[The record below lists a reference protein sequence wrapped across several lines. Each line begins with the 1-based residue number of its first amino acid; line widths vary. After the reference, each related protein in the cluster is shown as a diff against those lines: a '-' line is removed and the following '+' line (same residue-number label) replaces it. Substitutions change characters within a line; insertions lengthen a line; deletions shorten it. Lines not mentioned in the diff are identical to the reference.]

1 MLDRLQSMAVFVCV
15 VERRS
20 FAAAANVFGLSATMV
35 AKHIRALEERLGA
48 KLLNRTTRTQS
59 LTEVGR
65 VYYERCK
72 QLLLDAAAA
81 DATVEEMKSA
91 PRGVLKIHA
100 PVSFGSQCL
109 APAVAKFLQL
119 YPDVRVDL
127 TLTDGPVDWVEE
139 GYEAAIWIGNLP
151 DSGLIA
157 RKLEPYTMWL
167 CAAPSYLQSAGTPTS
182 ARDLSAHDCLG
193 FAYWRNKNVWR
204 LSTRGQAESVRVRG
218 RLMVNNGQAL
228 RMAAIAG
235 LGIIMQPEILL
246 RNDVVRGDLIRV
258 LSDYELP
265 SRAMHLV
272 YHSDRRRTPKL
283 NRFIDFI
290 VESFG
295 QQPV

>member
-1 MLDRLQSMAVFVCV
+1 MLDRLKSMAVFVCV

-20 FAAAANVFGLSATMV
+20 FAAASNVFGLSATMV
-35 AKHIRALEERLGA
+35 AKHIRALEERIGA

-59 LTEVGR
+59 LTEVGQ
-65 VYYERCK
+65 VYYQRCK
-72 QLLLDAAAA
+72 QLLFDAAAA
-81 DATVEEMKSA
+81 DAAVDEMKSA

-109 APAVAKFLQL
+109 APAAAKFLQT

-127 TLTDGPVDWVEE
+127 TLSDGPVDWVED
-139 GYEAAIWIGNLP
+139 GYEAAIRIGSRP

-157 RKLEPYTMWL
+157 RQLKPYTMWL
-167 CAAPSYLQSAGTPTS
+167 CAAPSYLRASGTPKS
-182 ARDLSAHDCLG
+182 ARDLAEHECLG

-204 LSTRGQAESVRVRG
+204 LSKPGKEESVQVRG

-246 RNDVVRGDLIRV
+246 SSDVAGGTLVRV

-283 NRFIDFI
+283 NRFIDF
-290 VESFG
+290 VVAAFG
-295 QQPV
+295 